1 MSRDRRGIDK
11 KAWAR
16 VRLVVFR
23 RDGYRCVECGGA
35 GRLECDHVLPIWKYP
50 NQDYYAL
57 DGLQTLC
64 KPHHLAKSIAE
75 RGPAPTAER
84 KEWQAE
90 VARMVAEMEHR
101 PGGNRIAVCNT
112 ESADNTISSS
122 DSGR

>member
-1 MSRDRRGIDK
+1 MSRGRRGIDK
-11 KAWAR
+11 KRWAR
-16 VRLVVFR
+16 VRLLVFK
-23 RDGYRCVECGGA
+23 RDGYRCVECGGIR
-35 GRLECDHVLPIWKYP
+35 GRLECDHILPIWKYP

-75 RGPAPTAER
+75 RGPAPTPER

-90 VARMVAEMEHR
+90 VARMVAEMELR
-101 PGGNRIAVCNT
+101 VCNAA
-112 ESADNTISSS
+112 SADITVSSS